1 MQVPVAGPSCIT
13 SGKINIS
20 GGLPG
25 FGSMQYEWKKE
36 DCGNPNFK
44 NDSSKIDAIQIL
56 NEISSFFKQFL
67 SRRWQ
72 SSSINDFP
80 LLIIKTYL
88 Q

>member
-1 MQVPVAGPSCIT
+1 MCRQMQVPVAGPSCIT

-25 FGSMQYEWKKE
+25 FGI
-36 DCGNPNFK
+36 K